1 MLWAAACIGFF
12 RFLRCAEFT
21 APSVKQFNPETHLC
35 LRDISV
41 HCVDGSV
48 QTVTLHLKVSKTD
61 QFGKGV
67 DIFLERTGAPLC
79 PVSALMAY
87 LVAHGPD
94 EGPLFRKTNGDPL
107 TQSFLVQQMRSALAA
122 QGLNDSAYAGHS
134 FRIGAATTAL
144 KVGISD
150 AKI

>member
-35 LRDISV
+35 LRDISA
-41 HCVDGSV
+41 HRVDGRV
-48 QTVTLHLKVSKTD
+48 QTVALHLKVSKTD

-79 PVSALMAY
+79 PV
-87 LVAHGPD
+87 
-94 EGPLFRKTNGDPL
+94 
-107 TQSFLVQQMRSALAA
+107 
-122 QGLNDSAYAGHS
+122 
-134 FRIGAATTAL
+134 
-144 KVGISD
+144 
-150 AKI
+150 